1 MSKFIKSTLILVIG
15 GIITKLFSFVIRIYF
30 IRVIGT
36 EGIGIYSL
44 VMPTYSLLITITSL
58 GFPIAISALVSR
70 GNIRGKKIVFSTLP
84 VSLILNFLL
93 VIFVIFASKFI
104 SINLLHNEDTYYP
117 LMALSLVLPFISI
130 GSILRGYFFGKQQML
145 PHSLSNV
152 IEQIFKLLIVLL
164 VLPHLCKYGL
174 IVTICGYILI
184 SILSETMSIIIFLL
198 FLPKNFKIETK
209 DLKPDLGT
217 IKDVMKI
224 GIPSVS
230 SRIIGNIGYFFEPII
245 LSTVMLSKGFSS
257 LFITNMY
264 GIYNTYVLGLLLVP
278 TYLQMAISTSLLP
291 EISKNYQNLDKVKR
305 IFNKTLIFSLIL
317 GICANAFLYL
327 FCDEIL
333 WIVFR
338 THEGVTYVR
347 FMAFFFSVFY
357 MEAPINSTL
366 QALGKN
372 AFLMRTTLY
381 GTIIRLLCLFVFAY
395 LRLGMFALILA
406 EIINVFVCVLINYTK
421 LMYILK
427 KRPC

>member
-30 IRVIGT
+30 TRVIGT

-209 DLKPDLGT
+209 DLGT

-381 GTIIRLLCLFVFAY
+381 GTIIRLLCLFIFAY

-406 EIINVFVCVLINYTK
+406 EIINVFVCVFINYTK
-421 LMYILK
+421 LMHTLK

>member
-30 IRVIGT
+30 TRVIGT

-230 SRIIGNIGYFFEPII
+230 SRIIGNIGYFF
-245 LSTVMLSKGFSS
+245 V
-257 LFITNMY
+257 
-264 GIYNTYVLGLLLVP
+264 
-278 TYLQMAISTSLLP
+278 A
-291 EISKNYQNLDKVKR
+291 NY
-305 IFNKTLIFSLIL
+305 S
-317 GICANAFLYL
+317 
-327 FCDEIL
+327 
-333 WIVFR
+333 
-338 THEGVTYVR
+338 
-347 FMAFFFSVFY
+347 
-357 MEAPINSTL
+357 
-366 QALGKN
+366 
-372 AFLMRTTLY
+372 
-381 GTIIRLLCLFVFAY
+381 
-395 LRLGMFALILA
+395 
-406 EIINVFVCVLINYTK
+406 
-421 LMYILK
+421 
-427 KRPC
+427 

>member
-30 IRVIGT
+30 TRVIGT

-70 GNIRGKKIVFSTLP
+70 GNIRGKKIVFSTL
-84 VSLILNFLL
+84 

-130 GSILRGYFFGKQQML
+130 GSILRGYFFGKQQMM

-257 LFITNMY
+257 SFITNMY
-264 GIYNTYVLGLLLVP
+264 GVYNTYVLGLLLVP
-278 TYLQMAISTSLLP
+278 TYLQMAISISMLP

-366 QALGKN
+366 QVLGKN

-381 GTIIRLLCLFVFAY
+381 GTIIRLLCLFIFAY

-421 LMYILK
+421 LMYTLK

>member
-30 IRVIGT
+30 TRVIGT

-93 VIFVIFASKFI
+93 VIFASKFI

>member
-30 IRVIGT
+30 TRVIGT

-174 IVTICGYILI
+174 IVTICGLSIVASKESKGVTILMECHPEEDNYGKHEAKANDA
-184 SILSETMSIIIFLL
+184 LFGFALREFRNVGCSIIA
-198 FLPKNFKIETK
+198 
-209 DLKPDLGT
+209 
-217 IKDVMKI
+217 
-224 GIPSVS
+224 
-230 SRIIGNIGYFFEPII
+230 
-245 LSTVMLSKGFSS
+245 
-257 LFITNMY
+257 
-264 GIYNTYVLGLLLVP
+264 GLVVFACKH
-278 TYLQMAISTSLLP
+278 MAIGATESIIDGDRNDKAQASHGKGIMIRVSL
-291 EISKNYQNLDKVKR
+291 R
-305 IFNKTLIFSLIL
+305 
-317 GICANAFLYL
+317 NA
-327 FCDEIL
+327 
-333 WIVFR
+333 
-338 THEGVTYVR
+338 
-347 FMAFFFSVFY
+347 
-357 MEAPINSTL
+357 
-366 QALGKN
+366 K
-372 AFLMRTTLY
+372 
-381 GTIIRLLCLFVFAY
+381 RLLCPFHNLDGCCWSKHSTNIDSHIEEAETAIALVGIFRSVVEFANHY
-395 LRLGMFALILA
+395 LEVALEKTCTEA
-406 EIINVFVCVLINYTK
+406 NEQ
-421 LMYILK
+421 
-427 KRPC
+427 